1 MNKKGLLMVFAKNP
15 VLGTAKTRLAASVGN
30 EKALEIYNFLLQ
42 HTANLTAAADCDK
55 RVFYSTYTETGDVF
69 PDEQFSKTLQAQ
81 GDLGEKM
88 NAGFQIAFDDQYE
101 RVVIIGS
108 DCYELSTEILNQA
121 FEALLSHDFVI
132 GPAKDGGYYLLGMR
146 QFEPAIFQHKTWSHE
161 GLYEAT
167 LADFKALNYSFVE
180 LPVLSDVDYLKD
192 LPQEVRTK
200 FGV

>member
-15 VLGTAKTRLAASVGN
+15 VLGTAKTRLAASVGD
-30 EKALEIYNFLLQ
+30 EKALEIYQFLLK
-42 HTANLTAAADCDK
+42 HTATITAASESEK
-55 RVFYSTYTETGDVF
+55 RVFYSSYTESGDVF
-69 PDEQFSKTLQAQ
+69 SEEHFSKTLQSQ

-88 NAGFQIAFDDQYE
+88 YAGFQLAFNEQYE

-108 DCYELSTEILNQA
+108 DCYELSTNILNQA

-146 QFEPAIFQHKTWSHE
+146 QLEPAIFQNKTWSHE
-161 GLYEAT
+161 SLYQKT
-167 LADFKALNYSFVE
+167 VADFTALNYSFVE
-180 LPVLSDVDYLKD
+180 LPILSDVDYLDD